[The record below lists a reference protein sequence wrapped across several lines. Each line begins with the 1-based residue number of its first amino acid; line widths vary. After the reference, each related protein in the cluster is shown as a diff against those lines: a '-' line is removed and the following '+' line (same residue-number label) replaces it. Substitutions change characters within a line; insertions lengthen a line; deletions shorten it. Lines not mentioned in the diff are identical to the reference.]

1 MGRLVWPIP
10 LVWGI
15 LLSVLGLVLSGC
27 AASAPPRSVA
37 HAFDQRAHT
46 QRDEHVRVRVSV
58 LSAEECVAVFGVPL
72 YEVGVQPVWLSIEND
87 DRVPYVLLDA
97 TIDARK
103 FSPLEAAYRSHRW
116 LSPARNRELDRR
128 FLDHEMR
135 RLIPPGAAV
144 SGFVYTNLNLG
155 AKEVQVLLIGPGREK
170 RLTFLLVAP
179 GLPTRFD
186 EVDFKA
192 LFTSDRRPAYDLGRL
207 RPVLEGL
214 PCCTTNADGSHP
226 GDPVNL
232 VLIADIDELLT
243 AFIDRQWDMTEKLYV
258 RSAWHEVKAF
268 LFGTAYRYAP
278 FSPLYLYGRRQDLS
292 LQKARQT
299 ITARNHLRLWLAPM
313 TYDGKPVWL
322 GQISRDID
330 VRFTLRTWDL
340 VTHRIDPHVD
350 ETRDDLVQD
359 LLLSQRIVRL
369 GYVRGGPPAPLTSP
383 RQNLTGDPYITDGLR
398 AVLEFSA
405 EPVQLSALQKL
416 DWAWPASFTLGDSAP
431 AP

>member
-10 LVWGI
+10 LVWGL
-15 LLSVLGLVLSGC
+15 LLSVLWLVLSGC
-27 AASAPPRSVA
+27 AASAPPQSVA
-37 HAFDQRAHT
+37 HSFDQHAHT
-46 QRDEHVRVRVSV
+46 QRDEHVRVRVRV

-87 DRVPYVLLDA
+87 DRVPYMLLDV
-97 TIDARK
+97 TIDAQK

-128 FLDHEMR
+128 FLDQEMT

-144 SGFVYTNLNLG
+144 SGFVYTNLDLG

-186 EVDFKA
+186 EVDFTA
-192 LFTSDRRPAYDLGRL
+192 LSRADRRPAYDLGSL

-232 VLIADIDELLT
+232 VLIGDIDELLT
-243 AFIDRQWDMTEKLYV
+243 AFIDRQWDMTEKLQV

-278 FSPLYLYGRRQDLS
+278 FSPLYLYGRRQDLA

-313 TYDGKPVWL
+313 TSDGKPVWL
-322 GQISRDID
+322 GQISRDIG

-340 VTHRIDPHVD
+340 VTHLIDPHVD
-350 ETRDDLVQD
+350 GARDYLVQD
-359 LLLSQRIVRL
+359 LLFSKRIVRL